1 MININ
6 SKIKKVVPVILGGLS
21 VSVTLTSLYK
31 QKIQREKIQEQ
42 EICLETLLE
51 ERDLVIDELIYLQ
64 DILTKMEEDLEN
76 FSSRI
81 NEEIYIHEIEE
92 EDN

>member
-6 SKIKKVVPVILGGLS
+6 SKIKKVLPVIVGGVA
-21 VSVTLTSLYK
+21 VSVILTSLYK
-31 QKIQREKIQEQ
+31 QKIQREKMQEQ
-42 EICLETLLE
+42 EIVLETLLE

-64 DILTKMEEDLEN
+64 DILTEMEENLEI
-76 FSSRI
+76 FSNKIDEGIS
-81 NEEIYIHEIEE
+81 IHEIEE